1 MKGGIEVKSYDPME
15 SHFKTVYKYMLSLTR
30 DEYLAEELTQ
40 ETLYQG
46 IKSIDSFDG
55 NSKIATWLC
64 GIGKNLFYSYLRNK
78 KENISLEEYQEK
90 ISTDKSLEDK
100 VIGNLSKIEIL
111 KIIQKLDSPKK
122 DVLYLRLFGDLSY
135 KEIGDVMD
143 KSENWARVTFHR
155 SKLLLIEE
163 MENEK

>member
-1 MKGGIEVKSYDPME
+1 MDKDFNQIEN
-15 SHFKTVYKYMLSLTR
+15 HFNTVYKYLLSLTR

-40 ETLYQG
+40 ETLYKG

-55 NSKIATWLC
+55 NSKITTWLC
-64 GIGKNLFYSYLRNK
+64 GIGKNLFYSYLRSK

-90 ISTDKSLEDK
+90 ISTDKSIEDE

-135 KEIGDVMD
+135 KEIGDVMG

>member
-1 MKGGIEVKSYDPME
+1 MNKNLDSVED
-15 SHFKTVYKYMLSLTR
+15 HFNTVYKYLLSITG

-55 NSKIATWLC
+55 NSKITTWLC

-78 KENISLEEYQEK
+78 KDNLSLEEYQEI
-90 ISTDKSLEDK
+90 ISKGKSAEDE
-100 VIGNLSKIEIL
+100 VILNLSKIEIL
-111 KIIQKLDSPKK
+111 KIIQKLESPKK

-135 KEIGDVMD
+135 KEIGDIMG
-143 KSENWARVTFHR
+143 KSENWSRVTFHR
-155 SKLLLIEE
+155 AKLLLIEG
-163 MENEK
+163 MKYEK